1 VLIDAVDSL
10 YDTSRIGDHPWARLA
25 SVSDGAVLLDLLM
38 LSGWY
43 HAVSFAAIGV
53 EVDLEDGA
61 PRFTDVG

>member
-1 VLIDAVDSL
+1 
-10 YDTSRIGDHPWARLA
+10 
-25 SVSDGAVLLDLLM
+25 VLLDLLM